1 MSQWPQI
8 TLFQPN
14 NSSIIL
20 LLIFGEKENS
30 KIVLALEMS
39 EIKSGC
45 LHFDCKHFR
54 HDDEIM
60 AMIQETGSFLEFLE
74 LSISGKCMHS
84 RNLHKTQ
91 GIKNS
96 CKMARSCSTPNGE
109 E

>member
-30 KIVLALEMS
+30 KIVLALEIS

-45 LHFDCKHFR
+45 LHFR
-54 HDDEIM
+54 HDDEM
-60 AMIQETGSFLEFLE
+60 MNMILTKNEIE
-74 LSISGKCMHS
+74 LIC
-84 RNLHKTQ
+84 
-91 GIKNS
+91 IIYDKNS
-96 CKMARSCSTPNGE
+96 RGLSGA
-109 E
+109 